1 MGKIE
6 WTKAQEDAIG
16 HKGSDLIIS
25 AAAGSGK
32 SATLTERIIR
42 KIKNGKDI
50 SKMLIVTFTKAA
62 TAELKNKI
70 TVALGD
76 ELKNN
81 PNNKH
86 IQKQLIQVAS
96 SDICT
101 IDSFCMR
108 LVRPNF
114 DKLMLDANFRIGQT
128 SEIDVLEKE
137 TIAEIIDELYESD
150 EKDKSFLLV
159 ADCYSSVWSES
170 ELGKSLL
177 DLRKKLLTTKDGLET
192 LLIDNSEY
200 DNFFDTIYGNVLKRY
215 VTEGLEYFIPIYEDI
230 LTDVKSDP
238 KGKVYVDLFSD
249 EYRYLCD
256 LDSAFKHGKCY
267 DDIAKIATNIS
278 FVNMSRTVLVNQDI
292 PLSYY
297 KSVRND
303 FKDFATKLKDT
314 LFTSSEKGI
323 KSSLKQ
329 NHTICLA
336 IYDIL
341 QKFETALNKKK
352 SLYSIYS
359 FNDISN
365 FALKLLYEE
374 NGDISQLAKD
384 IAARYDEIYIDE
396 YQDTNS
402 VQDKIFCAISKNN
415 RFMVGDIKQSI
426 YRFRSAEPE
435 IFSKYRT
442 EFDTKDNFDPKN
454 SKGLSI
460 FMSNNYRCDKHI
472 IDFSNLISN
481 YMFSNTSGIP
491 YDMDD
496 DQLIFSKKVDDG
508 YKHEVTEVALI
519 NSAGLGNGNGPKY
532 EAEYV
537 AKRIREMIDD
547 ENCCLPNGEKV
558 NASHIAI
565 LLRNYSSKH
574 KLYTEALKKYNIN
587 ARYEIAED
595 FFEKPHISL
604 VICILNAIDNP
615 SRDIYLA
622 GAMRSEVFGFTLS
635 ELAKIK
641 KSAEKSASLYSSIL
655 NYSKDSKLK
664 EKLKE
669 FVNRLED
676 IKKAI
681 KKMNSAEAISYIFGI
696 CGILSMCNA
705 TEKEELIKFYNIAR
719 EFEGA
724 SFKGLYSFLKHIEK
738 ISDSKGDKSFAGDTA
753 KENVK
758 IMTIHSSKGLEYEIC
773 FICNLSDT
781 FNQSDTKDPILF
793 QRNLGIAG
801 YVSRDDGLNK
811 YETMARK
818 CISLQIARDMR
829 EEEMRV
835 LYVAMTRAKNKL
847 ILTTSYA
854 NPLDNLKKLSS
865 GEKYVKPFELYDSSS
880 LYKFVSGGIRNP
892 HSSFVSYQV
901 DTSNLSIERKKGDP
915 PKIVREKV
923 DAIKDVLEKRLRF
936 EYQYKYLEKLP
947 SKLSISKLYPE
958 ILDGNE
964 NDDIDV
970 QPLKESPA
978 FLSEQSK
985 DAPANEIG
993 IATHTFLQFCNFNNL
1008 LNGSVEDEIE
1018 NLYKNSFISKRAKEI
1033 IDANYL
1039 KNFVKSDLFSELINA
1054 KEVIREFRFNVMID
1068 ADGLTNDSE
1077 LKNEKVLV
1085 QGVTDCIYEN
1095 QDGELILV
1103 DYKTDKV
1110 TEENFEEVLRKRH
1123 TTQLSYYKKACEM
1136 IFERP
1141 ISKVLIYSVPLA
1153 KTVEI
1158 K

>member
-1 MGKIE
+1 MADIK
-6 WTKAQEDAIG
+6 WTKAQETAIG
-16 HKGSDLIIS
+16 HKKSDLIIS

-42 KIKNGKDI
+42 NIKSGKDI

-70 TVALGD
+70 TVALGKVLKD
-76 ELKNN
+76 E

-96 SDICT
+96 ADICT

-114 DKLMLDANFRIGQT
+114 DKLKLDANFRIGQT

-137 TIAEIIDELYESD
+137 TMAEIIDELYESD
-150 EKDKSFLLV
+150 EKDASFLLV

-200 DNFFDTIYGNVLKRY
+200 ESFFDTIYGNVLKRY
-215 VTEGLEYFIPIYEDI
+215 VTEGLEYFMPIYEDI
-230 LTDVKSDP
+230 LKDVRSDS
-238 KGKVYVDLFSD
+238 KGKPYVDIFSY
-249 EYRYLCD
+249 EYKYLSD
-256 LDSAFKHGKCY
+256 LESAFKHNKSY
-267 DDIAKIATNIS
+267 DDIAKIATNIT
-278 FVNMSRTVLVNQDI
+278 FADMSRVQLVNKDI
-292 PLSYY
+292 PLAYY
-297 KSVRND
+297 KDVRSE
-303 FKDFATKLKDT
+303 FKDFAIKLRDT
-314 LFTSSEKGI
+314 LFTSSEVGI

-329 NHTICLA
+329 NHIICSA

-341 QKFETALNKKK
+341 QKFESALNKKK
-352 SLYSIYS
+352 SLYSVYS

-365 FALKLLYEE
+365 FALKLLYDE
-374 NGDISQLAKD
+374 NGDTTQLADD
-384 IAARYDEIYIDE
+384 IASQYEEIYIDE

-402 VQDKIFCAISKNN
+402 VQDKIFCAISRNN

-442 EFDTKDNFDPKN
+442 EFDTIDNFVEKK
-454 SKGLSI
+454 SLGLSV

-481 YMFSNTSGIP
+481 YMFSNSLGIP
-491 YDMDD
+491 YDTEA
-496 DQLIFSKKVDDG
+496 DQLIYSKDVDDN
-508 YKHEVTEVALI
+508 YKHEATEIALI
-519 NSAGLGNGNGPKY
+519 NSKGLGKGNGPKY

-547 ENCCLPNGEKV
+547 EKCCLPNGEKV
-558 NASHIAI
+558 NASHFAI
-565 LLRNYSSKH
+565 LLRNYSSNH
-574 KLYTEALKKYNIN
+574 KLYTQALEKYGIN
-587 ARYEIAED
+587 SRYEVAED

-622 GAMRSEVFGFTLS
+622 GAMRSEVFGFSLAD
-635 ELAKIK
+635 LAKIK
-641 KSAEKSASLYSSIL
+641 KHAEKSATLYSSIL
-655 NYSKDSKLK
+655 NYNKDAKLK
-664 EKLKE
+664 KNLKE
-669 FVNRLED
+669 FTKKLED

-696 CGILSMCNA
+696 CGILSMCNSS
-705 TEKEELIKFYNIAR
+705 EKEDLIKFYNIAR

-738 ISDSKGDKSFAGDTA
+738 ISDSKGDKTFSGDTA

-773 FICNLSDT
+773 FICNLSDP
-781 FNQSDTKDPILF
+781 FNQADTKDPILF

-835 LYVAMTRAKNKL
+835 LYVAMTRAKHKL
-847 ILTTSYA
+847 ILTASCA
-854 NPLDNLKKLSS
+854 NPLDNLKKLAD
-865 GEKYVKPFELYDSSS
+865 GEKYIKPFELYTASN
-880 LYKFVSGGIRNP
+880 LYNFVSGGARNP
-892 HSSFVSYQV
+892 HSSFVAFEV
-901 DTSNLSIERKKGDP
+901 DTSKLSIEKVNRKKT
-915 PKIVREKV
+915 KSVRETV
-923 DAIKDVLEKRLRF
+923 DAYKEVITERLSF
-936 EYQYKYLEKLP
+936 EYKYKYLEKLP

-964 NDDIDV
+964 NDGIDV
-970 QPLKESPA
+970 QPLKEFPS
-978 FLSEQSK
+978 FSDK
-985 DAPANEIG
+985 DNKKAPANEVG
-993 IATHTFLQFCNFNNL
+993 IATHTFLQFCEFKNL
-1008 LNGSVEDEIE
+1008 ISGSIKDEIE
-1018 NLYKNSFISKRAKEI
+1018 NLYKNSFISERAKNI
-1033 IDANYL
+1033 INVKHL
-1039 KNFVKSDLFSELINA
+1039 NKFVKSDLFKELINA

-1068 ADGLTNDSE
+1068 AEGLTKEPE

-1103 DYKTDKV
+1103 DYKTDYV
-1110 TEENFEEVLRKRH
+1110 TEENYEEVLTRKH
-1123 TTQLSYYKKACEM
+1123 TIQLSYYKKACEL